1 MSHKRKFD
9 HDDPYTQ
16 IASSSTSTSRLE
28 QQEEVP
34 SAMDYSNTEIG
45 SSSSSDSSAS
55 DLKLYDVFL
64 SFRGEDTRHSFT
76 DHLYY
81 ALNKMGIHTFRDA
94 EKLRI
99 GEAIGPALLEAIEE
113 SRFAVVIFSPEYAS
127 SAWCLDELAHIIKC
141 KEESGLKVYPVFY
154 HVQPSEVR
162 WQKTGK
168 FREAFDKH
176 EERYGGTMDR
186 VTNWRTALSEVANLS
201 GWDLQNRYET
211 EVIQEIARKI
221 SKILPFMVSSASKN
235 IVGIDVRIATLMDY
249 LALWSTN
256 DIRTIGIWGMGGIG
270 KTTLAEEFF
279 KRFRN
284 QFDASA
290 FVANVRLEARKGL
303 VYLQKL
309 LSASLLESD
318 DNTSSV
324 QIGNEFLRRKLK
336 QKVLIILDDVDELKQ
351 IEALAGGR
359 SGEFNWLGQ
368 GSRVIIT
375 TRDKQP
381 LLTWG
386 VQEENIYE
394 VEKLTDDEALQLLC
408 QKAFNSEHA
417 PDDYKELSNKL
428 LNYVSGLPLA
438 IEVLGSY
445 LSGRRESEWLEAL
458 ARLHEDPEKGIF
470 SVLQISFDG
479 LRKTE
484 KDIFLDIACF
494 FRGEDQAPVRK
505 ILKSCD
511 LYPENG
517 IKDLV
522 YKSLLKIE
530 KNKLWMH
537 DLLQQMGWHIVR
549 EESLQDPGKRSRL
562 WLNDNTNLYERNESW
577 LDKDACDVLTE
588 NTGTKDVQGIFL
600 RLPEKLEICL
610 NADPFSNMRYLRLLK
625 ICNVKFLGAPFIH
638 LSKHLRVLEW
648 HECPLESLPSSCQPD
663 RLVELKM
670 PNSRIEQ
677 LWNEKLALKML
688 VLIDLSYCQ
697 YLRRTLDFSTVPN
710 LERLN
715 FEGCKRLSEVHPTIG
730 DLKHLVLLNMKNCE
744 SLESLVNSIS
754 LASLETF
761 ILSGCSKLKE
771 FPEIFGRMESLTELY
786 LDGTAIRELPISIQ
800 RLSGLILLN
809 LKGCKYLLSLPSV
822 ICNLISLKYLYLSG
836 CSRIDQLP
844 EHLGSLEHLQVLDA
858 CKTAIRK
865 VPSSILLLKEPKQLC
880 FPGSNDLQMEF
891 SESSGLRYSS
901 SHLCSLMA
909 LDIPYDIFCC
919 FSEPGSD
926 LNENKM
932 LISKPEIISNGN
944 LQELDT
950 WSTLNWSCRFRE
962 TDLTN
967 NFHLML
973 SDTSPQMFFDSCQY
987 SSLTS
992 LLLIGCN
999 LGEGAI
1005 PDDIGCLYSLHLLDL
1020 SENNFVSIPETI
1032 SQLSKLRKLLLFRCS
1047 KLQSLPK
1054 QLPLSLKR
1062 VIARYCP
1069 MLRTTYPNT
1078 IVKWS
1083 SDEGFSFID
1092 CRYSD
1097 KHAVDDEGYM
1107 FFHKIIEDRIHHD
1120 KSFEIRFHP
1129 IPYSSANF
1137 SNEVGSSHGDR
1148 ILDWCTHW
1156 NTGSSVTL
1164 QLTGPEDKT
1173 NSTWMGL
1180 ALFVA
1185 LGNIGKYQ
1193 VGKILCHLSID
1204 ESGLNIPLRFQDL
1217 DDESLELC
1225 CYLPRSCMLF
1235 EGQLD
1240 KASRINATFSPTTP
1254 YMQVKS
1260 CGMQPISEHDA
1271 PMFAQD
1277 LTRTAFSSYIDYR
1290 IFDRRCNGILDRAK
1304 KLESSGDV
1312 MVPAYNPLNVNRHK
1326 WKIDHDIQPRL
1337 EEELQLLR
1345 LLSGL
1350 YEGSNG
1356 RQKKFHFCFPDP
1368 VISPW
1373 FINHYAGNVALCD
1386 LPQNLI
1392 DDKRWIGLEVYVVFT
1407 WPLTSGYSDHNL
1419 SDSFLH
1425 VDISAH
1431 ESSVMHSSI
1440 KIESCFGSYQ
1450 LVVLHVPRMHFPEQ
1464 LIHYQGISTL
1474 FTTSTPIV
1482 EIQVCGSRLVYE
1494 HDLEDLILS
1503 LTACTLRKPHSIG
1516 QVYSQ
1521 AQMYVETMEEKA
1533 DKNIQCNAKGGEM
1546 STDGHSS
1553 FQRFTSIKQIEVP
1566 DIGRSSI
1573 WQKYRCHIQ
1582 GKQGILESDKIIVHS
1597 KSLLLDNS
1605 IKKKL
1610 TGKESIMLS
1619 LACHHLHIVA
1629 DAHFWGSYS
1638 GLRWKRCLELLLQY
1652 SEVATLSVYGQVISV
1667 MKHFSPSSPFNFCFP
1682 KNEVLPDW
1690 IRVRQLYQLLEEQL
1704 YDDKSLRGLVICATF
1719 SFDDYSAMNNPASEM
1734 TVELVCH
1741 LSDDDSRFCVNAAP
1755 MLTITKE
1762 EFQWFYFRDFMWLTY
1777 IPLVMV
1783 PEVKVI
1789 SGIRANVSSNC
1800 PGLRVDS
1807 SDTCVLY
1814 RQEEEE
1820 FKQAI
1825 TQCWTSFFDNMDL
1838 LRRFVQADADKGV
1851 ETRHELPMLG
1861 GSMKDLDSN
1870 LMYDATHPFTE
1881 IPDWFGHPNERS
1893 GEIQLPPS
1901 LGGDEN
1907 WIGVAICA
1915 SYSPLQLNPQVSAY
1929 LKCVLRTEMSNLTS
1943 VHRYQMTNEEVKC
1956 VSSERKFIWLSYLPR
1971 HWFFYQLNDES
1982 ALRAS
1987 FSSSPGL
1994 WFEECG
2000 LRLVYRR
2007 DEEEFKQLCISL
2019 NSLPDNQKPVHGISS
2034 CIQELMRNILECKL
2048 N

>member
-1 MSHKRKFD
+1 MRHKRKFGY
-9 HDDPYTQ
+9 DDPDNQ

-45 SSSSSDSSAS
+45 SSSSFDSSAS

-81 ALNKMGIHTFRDA
+81 ALNKKGIHTFRDA
-94 EKLRI
+94 EKLRE
-99 GEAIGPALLEAIEE
+99 GEAIGPALLKAIEE
-113 SRFAVVIFSPEYAS
+113 SRFAVVILSPEYAS

-154 HVQPSEVR
+154 HVPPSEVR

-176 EERYGGTMDR
+176 DKRYGGTTDR
-186 VTNWRTALSEVANLS
+186 VENWRIALSEVANLS
-201 GWDLQNRYET
+201 GWDLQNRPET

-221 SKILPFMVSSASKN
+221 SKILPFMVSSASNN
-235 IVGIDVRIATLMDY
+235 IVGIDVRIETLKNY
-249 LALWSTN
+249 LALWSTY

-270 KTTLAEEFF
+270 KTTLAEEVF
-279 KRFRN
+279 KRFHNR
-284 QFDASA
+284 FDASA

-303 VYLQKL
+303 VDLQKL

-318 DNTSSV
+318 DNIPCV
-324 QIGNEFLRRKLK
+324 RIGSEFLRRRLK

-351 IEALAGGR
+351 IEALAAGR
-359 SGEFNWLGQ
+359 PGELNWLGQ

-394 VEKLTDDEALQLLC
+394 VQKLTDDEALQLLC

-445 LSGRRESEWLEAL
+445 LSGRQVSEWSEAL

-479 LRKTE
+479 LRTTE
-484 KDIFLDIACF
+484 QSIFLDIACF

-505 ILKSCD
+505 ILESCRF
-511 LYPENG
+511 YPENG

-549 EESLQDPGKRSRL
+549 QESLQDPGKRSRL
-562 WLNDNTNLYERNESW
+562 WLNDNTYLYERNESW

-588 NTGTKDVQGIFL
+588 NTGTKAVEGIFL

-610 NADPFSNMRYLRLLK
+610 NADPFSNMRCLRLLK
-625 ICNVKFLGAPFIH
+625 ICNVKFLGAPFVH
-638 LSKHLRVLEW
+638 LSNNLRVLEW

-677 LWNEKLALKML
+677 LWNGRLALKML

-771 FPEIFGRMESLTELY
+771 FPEIVGRMESLAELY

-800 RLSGLILLN
+800 HLSGLILLN
-809 LKGCKYLLSLPSV
+809 LKGCKYLLALPSV

-844 EHLGSLEHLQVLDA
+844 EQIGTLEHLQVLDA

-865 VPSSILLLKEPKQLC
+865 VPSSMLLLKNPKQLC

-891 SESSGLRYSS
+891 SESSGLHYLS
-901 SHLCSLMA
+901 SHLCSSMA
-909 LDIPYDIFCC
+909 LDIPYDLFCG
-919 FSEPGSD
+919 FSQPGSD

-932 LISKPEIISNGN
+932 LINKPEIISDGY

-950 WSTLNWSCRFRE
+950 WSTLNWSYSFRE
-962 TDLTN
+962 TDLRT

-973 SDTSPQMFFDSCQY
+973 CHTSSQMFFDSCQY

-992 LLLIGCN
+992 LLLSGCN

-1032 SQLSKLRKLLLFRCS
+1032 SQLSKLRKLLLIRCS

-1078 IVKWS
+1078 IVKWT

-1097 KHAVDDEGYM
+1097 EHADDDEGCM
-1107 FFHKIIEDRIHHD
+1107 SVHNIIEDRIHHD
-1120 KSFEIRFHP
+1120 KPFEICFRRHSQLPHP
-1129 IPYSSANF
+1129 SELRCRRPGHQIP
-1137 SNEVGSSHGDR
+1137 
-1148 ILDWCTHW
+1148 DWCTHW

-1164 QLTGPEDKT
+1164 QLTGPEDRT
-1173 NSTWMGL
+1173 NSTWTGL

-1185 LGNIGKYQ
+1185 FENFLSYQ
-1193 VGKILCHLSID
+1193 VKEILCNLRID
-1204 ESGLNIPLRFQDL
+1204 VEGGLKIPLVFQDL
-1217 DDESLELC
+1217 DDESLGLC
-1225 CYLPRSCMLF
+1225 CYLPRGCGRF
-1235 EGQLD
+1235 AGQLD
-1240 KASRINATFSPTTP
+1240 KASRINATFLPTTP
-1254 YMQVKS
+1254 HMQVKS
-1260 CGMQPISEHDA
+1260 CGIQPISEHDA
-1271 PMFAQD
+1271 PMFAKD
-1277 LTRTAFSSYIDYR
+1277 LTWTAFADAR
-1290 IFDRRCNGILDRAK
+1290 TQKKIFDSESAGRHCKRMLDKAT

-1337 EEELQLLR
+1337 VEELELKL

-1350 YEGSNG
+1350 YEGCKG

-1373 FINHYAGNVALCD
+1373 FINHYAGNLALCD

-1392 DDKRWIGLEVYVVFT
+1392 DDERWIGLEVYVVFT
-1407 WPLTSGYSDHNL
+1407 WPPTSGYGDHNL

-1425 VDISAH
+1425 VDLSAH

-1464 LIHYQGISTL
+1464 LTHYQVISTL

-1482 EIQVCGSRLVYE
+1482 EIIVCGSRLVYE

-1516 QVYSQ
+1516 HVYSQ
-1521 AQMYVETMEEKA
+1521 AQVYVETMEKKA
-1533 DKNIQCNAKGGEM
+1533 DENIQCNAKGGEM

-1553 FQRFTSIKQIEVP
+1553 FQRSLKQIEVP
-1566 DIGRSSI
+1566 DKVRSSI
-1573 WQKYRCHIQ
+1573 LQKYRSHIQ

-1605 IKKKL
+1605 IKKKF
-1610 TGKESIMLS
+1610 TGKESIMSS

-1629 DAHFWGSYS
+1629 QTHFWGSYS
-1638 GLRWKRCLELLLQY
+1638 ALGWKRCLELLLQY
-1652 SEVATLSVYGQVISV
+1652 SEVATLSLNGHVISV

-1682 KNEVLPDW
+1682 KDEVLLDW
-1690 IRVRQLYQLLEEQL
+1690 IRHRHLTQLPQQL

-1719 SFDDYSAMNNPASEM
+1719 SFHDDSAMNNLASEI
-1734 TVELVCH
+1734 TVELLCH
-1741 LSDDDSRFCVNAAP
+1741 LSDNGSRFCVNAAP

-1762 EFQWFYFRDFMWLTY
+1762 KFQWLCFRDFIWVTY
-1777 IPLVMV
+1777 VPLVMLA
-1783 PEVKVI
+1783 EVKVI
-1789 SGIRANVSSNC
+1789 SDIRANVSSNC
-1800 PGLRVDS
+1800 PGLRVGW

-1870 LMYDATHPFTE
+1870 LTYDAIHPCTE

-1893 GEIQLPPS
+1893 VEIQLPPS

-1915 SYSPLQLNPQVSAY
+1915 SYSPVQLNPQVSAY
-1929 LKCVLRTEMSNLTS
+1929 LKCVLRTEMNNLTS
-1943 VHRYQMTNEEVKC
+1943 VHRHQMTNEEVKWC

-1987 FSSSPGL
+1987 SFSSSPGL
-1994 WFEECG
+1994 WFKEECG
-2000 LRLVYRR
+2000 LRLVYRQ

-2019 NSLPDNQKPVHGISS
+2019 NSLPDNQKP
-2034 CIQELMRNILECKL
+2034 Q
-2048 N
+2048 

>member
-1 MSHKRKFD
+1 MSHKREFD
-9 HDDPYTQ
+9 PDDPYTQ
-16 IASSSTSTSRLE
+16 IASTS
-28 QQEEVP
+28 

-94 EKLRI
+94 EKLRK
-99 GEAIGPALLEAIEE
+99 GEAIGPALLESIEE
-113 SRFAVVIFSPEYAS
+113 SRFAVVILSPEYAS

-141 KEESGLKVYPVFY
+141 KKESGLEVYPVFY

-176 EERYGGTMDR
+176 EERYRGTTDR
-186 VTNWRTALSEVANLS
+186 VTNWRIALSEVANLS
-201 GWDLQNRYET
+201 GWDLQNRPET
-211 EVIQEIARKI
+211 EVIQEIAGKI
-221 SKILPFMVSSASKN
+221 SYILHFMVPSASN
-235 IVGIDVRIATLMDY
+235 NRVGIDVRIETLKNY
-249 LALWSTN
+249 LALWSTH
-256 DIRTIGIWGMGGIG
+256 DIRSIGIWGMGGIG
-270 KTTLAEEFF
+270 KTTLAEEVFQ
-279 KRFRN
+279 RFRN
-284 QFDASA
+284 RFDASA
-290 FVANVRLEARKGL
+290 FVANVRLEARNGL
-303 VYLQKL
+303 VHLQKI

-318 DNTSSV
+318 NNIPCV
-324 QIGNEFLRRKLK
+324 KIGSGLLRKRLK
-336 QKVLIILDDVDELKQ
+336 QKVLIILDDVDEAKQ
-351 IEALAGGR
+351 IEALTVRGLHR
-359 SGEFNWLGQ
+359 FGQ
-368 GSRVIIT
+368 GSRLIIT

-381 LLTWG
+381 LLAWG
-386 VQEENIYE
+386 VQKDNIYE

-408 QKAFNSEHA
+408 QKAFHSKHA

-438 IEVLGSY
+438 LEVLGSY
-445 LSGRRESEWLEAL
+445 LFGRQVSEWLEAL
-458 ARLHEDPEKGIF
+458 ARLDEDPEKDIF
-470 SVLQISFDG
+470 NKLKISYDG
-479 LRKTE
+479 LSTTQK
-484 KDIFLDIACF
+484 KIFLDIACF
-494 FRGEDQAPVRK
+494 FRGQDEAPVRK
-505 ILKSCD
+505 ILKSCRFFPD
-511 LYPENG
+511 IG
-517 IKDLV
+517 INDLV

-549 EESLQDPGKRSRL
+549 QESLQDPGKRSRL
-562 WLNDNTNLYERNESW
+562 WLNDNTYLYERNESW
-577 LDKDACDVLTE
+577 LDKDACDVLKE
-588 NTGTKDVQGIFL
+588 NTGTEVVEGMFL
-600 RLPEKLEICL
+600 RSPEKLEIYL

-625 ICNVKFLGAPFIH
+625 ICNVKFFGAPFIH

-648 HECPLESLPSSCQPD
+648 HECPLEALPSSCQPD

-677 LWNEKLALKML
+677 LWDERLALKML

-744 SLESLVNSIS
+744 SLESLINSIS

-771 FPEIFGRMESLTELY
+771 FPEIVGMESLAELY
-786 LDGTAIRELPISIQ
+786 LDGTAIKELPTSIQ
-800 RLSGLILLN
+800 HLSGLILLN
-809 LKGCKYLLSLPSV
+809 LKGCKYLLGLPSF
-822 ICNLISLKYLYLSG
+822 ICNLVSLKYLYLSG

-865 VPSSILLLKEPKQLC
+865 VPSSILLLKNPKQLC

-909 LDIPYDIFCC
+909 LDIPDDIFCC
-919 FSEPGSD
+919 GSD
-926 LNENKM
+926 LNEDKM

-950 WSTLNWSCRFRE
+950 WSTLNWSCSFRE

-1032 SQLSKLRKLLLFRCS
+1032 FQLSKLRKLLLFRCS

-1097 KHAVDDEGYM
+1097 EHADDDEGHM
-1107 FFHKIIEDRIHHD
+1107 FLHKIIEDRIHHD
-1120 KSFEIRFHP
+1120 KPFEIRFRPSRLRHP
-1129 IPYSSANF
+1129 LLYGSPYF
-1137 SNEVGSSHGDR
+1137 FNEVGVSRGDR
-1148 ILDWCTHW
+1148 IPDWCTHW

-1164 QLTGPEDKT
+1164 QLTGPEDKA

-1185 LGNIGKYQ
+1185 FINSLKYQ
-1193 VGKILCHLSID
+1193 VKAILSCHLRID
-1204 ESGLNIPLRFQDL
+1204 EGDPQIPLVFQDL
-1217 DDESLELC
+1217 DDNSVELC
-1225 CYLPRSCMLF
+1225 CYLPRCCGQF
-1235 EGQLD
+1235 AGQLD
-1240 KASRINATFSPTTP
+1240 KASIINVTFIPTTP
-1254 YMQVKS
+1254 GMHVTF
-1260 CGMQPISEHDA
+1260 CGIQPISEHDA

-1277 LTRTAFSSYIDYR
+1277 LTWTAFSDFKYTSCPQFKRMSDK
-1290 IFDRRCNGILDRAK
+1290 AT
-1304 KLESSGDV
+1304 KLENSGDV
-1312 MVPAYNPLNVNRHK
+1312 MVPAYNPLNVNQHK
-1326 WKIDHDIQPRL
+1326 WKIDHDIQPRV
-1337 EEELQLLR
+1337 EEELQLLE
-1345 LLSGL
+1345 LLRGL
-1350 YEGSNG
+1350 YKGSNG

-1392 DDKRWIGLEVYVVFT
+1392 DDKRWVGLEVYVVFT
-1407 WPLTSGYSDHNL
+1407 WSPTSDYSDHNL
-1419 SDSFLH
+1419 SFLH
-1425 VDISAH
+1425 VDLSAH

-1464 LIHYQGISTL
+1464 LTHYQGISTL

-1516 QVYSQ
+1516 LVYSQ
-1521 AQMYVETMEEKA
+1521 AQIYVETIEEKA
-1533 DKNIQCNAKGGEM
+1533 DKNIQCNAEEGEM

-1553 FQRFTSIKQIEVP
+1553 FQRSIKQIEVP
-1566 DIGRSSI
+1566 DKVRSSI
-1573 WQKYRCHIQ
+1573 LQKYRCYIQ
-1582 GKQGILESDKIIVHS
+1582 GKQGILDSDKIIVHS

-1605 IKKKL
+1605 IKKNF
-1610 TGKESIMLS
+1610 TGKESIMSS

-1629 DAHFWGSYS
+1629 ETHSWGSDS
-1638 GLRWKRCLELLLQY
+1638 ALRWKRCLELLLQY
-1652 SEVATLSVYGQVISV
+1652 SEVATLSLNGHVISV
-1667 MKHFSPSSPFNFCFP
+1667 MKHFSPSSPFNFCFRQ
-1682 KNEVLPDW
+1682 NEVLLHW
-1690 IRVRQLYQLLEEQL
+1690 ITDRGRIRNRPGLYGN
-1704 YDDKSLRGLVICATF
+1704 KSLRGLVICATF
-1719 SFDDYSAMNNPASEM
+1719 SFHGDSAMNNLASEM

-1762 EFQWFYFRDFMWLTY
+1762 KFEWFYFRDFMWLTY
-1777 IPLVMV
+1777 IPLVMLA
-1783 PEVKVI
+1783 EVKVI
-1789 SGIRANVSSNC
+1789 SDIRADVSSNC
-1800 PGLRVDS
+1800 PGLMVHRHY
-1807 SDTCVLY
+1807 TCVLY

-1825 TQCWTSFFDNMDL
+1825 TQCWTSFLDNMDL
-1838 LRRFVQADADKGV
+1838 HRRYKQ
-1851 ETRHELPMLG
+1851 
-1861 GSMKDLDSN
+1861 
-1870 LMYDATHPFTE
+1870 
-1881 IPDWFGHPNERS
+1881 
-1893 GEIQLPPS
+1893 
-1901 LGGDEN
+1901 
-1907 WIGVAICA
+1907 
-1915 SYSPLQLNPQVSAY
+1915 
-1929 LKCVLRTEMSNLTS
+1929 
-1943 VHRYQMTNEEVKC
+1943 
-1956 VSSERKFIWLSYLPR
+1956 
-1971 HWFFYQLNDES
+1971 
-1982 ALRAS
+1982 
-1987 FSSSPGL
+1987 
-1994 WFEECG
+1994 
-2000 LRLVYRR
+2000 RLIKARR
-2007 DEEEFKQLCISL
+2007 DEA
-2019 NSLPDNQKPVHGISS
+2019 
-2034 CIQELMRNILECKL
+2034 
-2048 N
+2048 